1 MIFLMNCN
9 RCHHTDEVHIQNVE
23 SNSIIK
29 AGKCQIPHCTCQQY
43 LDPILKIDEE
53 LL

>member
-1 MIFLMNCN
+1 MNCK
-9 RCHHTDEVHIQNVE
+9 RCHHTDQIHITNLD

-29 AGKCQIPHCTCQQY
+29 AGKCQILNCTCQQY
-43 LDPILKIDEE
+43 IDPIQKIDEE